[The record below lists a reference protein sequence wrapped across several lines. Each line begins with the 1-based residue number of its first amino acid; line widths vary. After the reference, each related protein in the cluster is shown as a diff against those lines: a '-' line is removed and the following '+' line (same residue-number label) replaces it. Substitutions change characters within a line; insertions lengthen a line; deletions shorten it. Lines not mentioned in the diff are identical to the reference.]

1 MKNEN
6 RDVVCQQCGNC
17 CHVDVAAYVTAD
29 DMRLWEKE
37 GRHDVIAHAL
47 ANDVMWS
54 GDKVANRFGSNIE
67 TCRMSCIYLNWE
79 GPSAFC
85 GIYEVRT
92 NVCRSYVPGSSN
104 LCPQYDRKPG

>member
-37 GRHDVIAHAL
+37 ERHDVIAHVL

-54 GDKVANRFGSNIE
+54 GDKFVNRFGSNIE

-85 GIYEVRT
+85 RIYEVRT